1 MNRTV
6 WPGLPGSPGREP
18 LPGLGLAQ
26 SEFSNGIVRCSLS
39 LANHVHFP
47 EEKWGTLWSVFRA
60 SVLLSHEQWPRL
72 TRALA
77 PRPPGRAPAAAA
89 WSTSHLQPVFIQRHS
104 GGLGQKRGLR
114 LCAFCFQR
122 GCGACIGWG
131 HPRAYKGDT
140 GWEQSP
146 SPVGAALP
154 SCAAVG
160 ASAVEGRGRASRGL
174 IVCACGG
181 YI

>member
-47 EEKWGTLWSVFRA
+47 EEKRGALWSVFSA

-77 PRPPGRAPAAAA
+77 PRPPGQAPAAAA
-89 WSTSHLQPVFIQRHS
+89 WSTSAARVHSEAQR
-104 GGLGQKRGLR
+104 GLGAKEGTQTLRFLFPAGL
-114 LCAFCFQR
+114 
-122 GCGACIGWG
+122 WG
-131 HPRAYKGDT
+131 LHRMGSPKG
-140 GWEQSP
+140 
-146 SPVGAALP
+146 L
-154 SCAAVG
+154 
-160 ASAVEGRGRASRGL
+160 
-174 IVCACGG
+174 
-181 YI
+181 